1 MSSPDKFCG
10 PCAET
15 ECLEVTEDESAALKS
30 LYARMLDRPAAATVT
45 CDGGPAAAV
54 AAPSPLARRAACATA
69 EDDVRPRSLLQRFD
83 ELMAAALDS
92 RTAGTSDSANDK
104 AALPDAVLF
113 AKCRPLPA
121 GRLNTA
127 LYGIDVE
134 RTVVG
139 APVERDGLSDA
150 VDALLKAEAACKH
163 SGAVR
168 AAELAA
174 MAQPEA
180 KHAEDAARI
189 GAKAYTT
196 ADEGKTGGLNSEYP
210 VAVVG
215 YVGCTRPPRAGAA
228 KRDDEKC
235 D

>member
-1 MSSPDKFCG
+1 MSADDKFCG

-15 ECLEVTEDESAALKS
+15 ECLGVTEDDTAALTS
-30 LYARMLDRPAAATVT
+30 LYARMLDNSAAAGAGPSAAATVRT
-45 CDGGPAAAV
+45 AA
-54 AAPSPLARRAACATA
+54 SPLARRAACADA
-69 EDDVRPRSLLQRFD
+69 GGAPSAAPLSPLQRFD
-83 ELMAAALDS
+83 ELMAAALDG
-92 RTAGTSDSANDK
+92 RTAGTSDNANDK

-210 VAVVG
+210 VVVVG
-215 YVGCTRPPRAGAA
+215 YVGCTRPPRADAA
-228 KRDDEKC
+228 RRDKC